1 MYVVQSVS
9 VRKVTVYGGV
19 ETNEYVHMVYLGTP
33 MRQLQVYLYTTG
45 SFKRRVILKQQ
56 FNIEKGYYDPVYNT
70 PYSEPDGFESIYYR
84 AQLFDC
90 SKLLNHTQWSRR
102 QMRKCAT
109 FGVWVEAFGTEL
121 FIE

>member
-56 FNIEKGYYDPVYNT
+56 FTIGKGYYDPVYNT
-70 PYSEPDGFESIYYR
+70 RVSII
-84 AQLFDC
+84 AN
-90 SKLLNHTQWSRR
+90 SSSTTQNYETILSGAGSHG
-102 QMRKCAT
+102 KCAT
-109 FGVWVEAFGTEL
+109 FGVWVEAFGAEL
-121 FIE
+121 LFQ